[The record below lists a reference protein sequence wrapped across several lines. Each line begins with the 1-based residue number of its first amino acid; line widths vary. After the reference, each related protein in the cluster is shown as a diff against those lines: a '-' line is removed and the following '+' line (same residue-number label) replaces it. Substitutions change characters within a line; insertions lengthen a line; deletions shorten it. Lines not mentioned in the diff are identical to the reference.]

1 MWFLSCLLRQ
11 ATRERGIFRCYLLIP
26 HGLFLEAL
34 GFNREQLSLES
45 ITIVLAVL
53 RKAFNSFDRE
63 KSGSIPTDMVAD
75 ILRLMG
81 QPFNK
86 KILDEL
92 IEEVDADSK

>member
-1 MWFLSCLLRQ
+1 MKV
-11 ATRERGIFRCYLLIP
+11 
-26 HGLFLEAL
+26 
-34 GFNREQLSLES
+34 GFAIS
-45 ITIVLAVL
+45 VL
-53 RKAFNSFDRE
+53 RKAFDSFDSG

-92 IEEVDADSK
+92 IEEVDADSKLLVSFHL

>member
-1 MWFLSCLLRQ
+1 MRPDRSQSVSSKTLIFCL
-11 ATRERGIFRCYLLIP
+11 FS
-26 HGLFLEAL
+26 LF
-34 GFNREQLSLES
+34 
-45 ITIVLAVL
+45 TVLQ
-53 RKAFNSFDRE
+53 KAFNSFDHQ
-63 KSGSIPTDMVAD
+63 KSGSIPCDMVAD

>member
-1 MWFLSCLLRQ
+1 MFLFV
-11 ATRERGIFRCYLLIP
+11 T
-26 HGLFLEAL
+26 
-34 GFNREQLSLES
+34 
-45 ITIVLAVL
+45 VL
-53 RKAFNSFDRE
+53 RKAFDSFDRD

-92 IEEVDADSK
+92 IDEVDADSKYHINIYHINITLQ

>member
-1 MWFLSCLLRQ
+1 
-11 ATRERGIFRCYLLIP
+11 
-26 HGLFLEAL
+26 LF
-34 GFNREQLSLES
+34 REQIQSCSENKLNNFVYKKRVNLSELSYPKLSLFF
-45 ITIVLAVL
+45 TVL
-53 RKAFNSFDRE
+53 RKAFDAFDRE
-63 KSGSIPTDMVAD
+63 RSGSIPCDMVAD

>member
-1 MWFLSCLLRQ
+1 MYLSEWKRS
-11 ATRERGIFRCYLLIP
+11 
-26 HGLFLEAL
+26 
-34 GFNREQLSLES
+34 SLE
-45 ITIVLAVL
+45 VLEKRNDLFPVL
-53 RKAFNSFDRE
+53 RKAFDSFDRE

>member
-1 MWFLSCLLRQ
+1 MFHVPPKKYLIV
-11 ATRERGIFRCYLLIP
+11 IF
-26 HGLFLEAL
+26 
-34 GFNREQLSLES
+34 S
-45 ITIVLAVL
+45 VL
-53 RKAFNSFDRE
+53 RKAFDSFDRE

-92 IEEVDADSK
+92 IEEVDADST